1 MLAIMCHYDRP
12 LNVLTSS
19 ITYVYFLISL
29 PFSVR
34 DLLFFHSRIVEARLL
49 TCSALVKDHAPLGT

>member
-34 DLLFFHSRIVEARLL
+34 DLLFFI
-49 TCSALVKDHAPLGT
+49 LVSWKQDC